1 MNSMDMMAAASN
13 LDLRGWLRGLIGAG
27 IAGGAAAVGSSTLV
41 TGLAPDTFN
50 FYDRKIYILIAGMFI
65 LSGITSIA
73 KFLAGHPLP
82 DDIKTV
88 TTAVATEAQAGQPL
102 KVTTTVQET
111 HTVPVVPT
119 PPSAQ
124 DPK

>member
-1 MNSMDMMAAASN
+1 MTMMAVASN
-13 LDLRGWLRGLIGAG
+13 LDLKGWVRGIVGAG
-27 IAGGAAAVGSSTLV
+27 ISGGAAAVGSSTMV
-41 TGLAPDTFN
+41 TGLAPETFN

-88 TTAVATEAQAGQPL
+88 TTAVTQETQAGQPL

-111 HTVPVVPT
+111 HTVPVA
-119 PPSAQ
+119 PP
-124 DPK
+124 PEKL